1 MKNRKINKVKVS
13 IVLIIL
19 LILLMNLTGFGRFI
33 YNSIKD
39 RYLSSQSFYF
49 TSNLLDVNNAQLTY
63 NNWTGTDV
71 YKLDIAL
78 YSYENEL
85 LRLDEDLDYTITCS
99 TTSTK
104 IDCRIGSQAD
114 GGTTATGTIE
124 AKINNIANNEK
135 VISIYLVPKDG
146 VEFDVGEKVVVTV
159 RAFTTEPYAKT
170 ISADFTFDI
179 TTIGADYQIEDIAYR
194 NYVLVKL
201 KNTEPVDSS
210 VTLKFD
216 PDVVRL
222 DMNDEAYLNNLGY
235 ETENIGGH
243 DYITE
248 ITFLMAEESSKNIKF
263 YKVDKSQDYT
273 TQLGIFEVVRNY

>member
-1 MKNRKINKVKVS
+1 MSNIIDVKKMC
-13 IVLIIL
+13 LW
-19 LILLMNLTGFGRFI
+19 
-33 YNSIKD
+33 Y
-39 RYLSSQSFYF
+39 
-49 TSNLLDVNNAQLTY
+49 
-63 NNWTGTDV
+63 
-71 YKLDIAL
+71 
-78 YSYENEL
+78 
-85 LRLDEDLDYTITCS
+85 
-99 TTSTK
+99 
-104 IDCRIGSQAD
+104 
-114 GGTTATGTIE
+114 
-124 AKINNIANNEK
+124 
-135 VISIYLVPKDG
+135 
-146 VEFDVGEKVVVTV
+146 GEKVVVTV

-216 PDVVRL
+216 PEVVRL

-235 ETENIGGH
+235 ETEKIGGH

-248 ITFLMAEESSKNIKF
+248 VTFLMAEESSKNIKF
-263 YKVDKSQDYT
+263 YKVDKSEDYT